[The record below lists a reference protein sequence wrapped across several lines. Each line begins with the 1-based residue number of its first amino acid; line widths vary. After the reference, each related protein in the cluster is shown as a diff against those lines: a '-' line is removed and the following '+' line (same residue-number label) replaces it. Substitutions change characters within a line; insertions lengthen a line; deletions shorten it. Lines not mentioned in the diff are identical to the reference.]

1 MPQSKNKPPRPSG
14 GGIAALDPRLFPG
27 TIEHLLDCRV
37 LFCHVHKQPVPLK
50 QLDQHL
56 YKTHGL
62 AIAFRR
68 PVVEHCQTLDVV
80 QVPNEIGPRPDYS
93 PVIPALPVYDKAYS
107 CNRCRF
113 LTSSEKPM
121 RRHLNTD
128 HSIYYSA
135 CKENFVRVAV
145 QSWYN
150 DGRSQYWVVNTLDT
164 LGEDGKPGTR
174 ISRSLPEPEAA
185 LEKMEKEEI
194 ERLRSQEEDHE
205 SWDAE
210 VEHAESSLWL
220 QYMKWPAQFAN
231 RPLEIIAAAARKPAL
246 EPFEGYGLGIWNGS
260 L

>member
-1 MPQSKNKPPRPSG
+1 
-14 GGIAALDPRLFPG
+14 
-27 TIEHLLDCRV
+27 
-37 LFCHVHKQPVPLK
+37 
-50 QLDQHL
+50 
-56 YKTHGL
+56 
-62 AIAFRR
+62 
-68 PVVEHCQTLDVV
+68 
-80 QVPNEIGPRPDYS
+80 
-93 PVIPALPVYDKAYS
+93 
-107 CNRCRF
+107 
-113 LTSSEKPM
+113 M
-121 RRHLNTD
+121 RRHLNTA

-164 LGEDGKPGTR
+164 LSEDGKLGTR

-246 EPFEGYGLGIWNGS
+246 EPFEGYGLGIWSGS
-260 L
+260 LQESPVEDEIKIRTMLSLIDQMFQRCHKTLDATSHRLRCWINTVSPDGYYPHPLQGLQKKGSEERYISLWKRFFCYGFGVWATPRDLRAEIYGS